1 MTSLIRLPYFIFDH
15 VGGPNNDEPSPL
27 FKMESLYYH
36 YYIPVTDF
44 ECYMMSPIQTVRV
57 MVAGSSLLHK
67 AHLYEVMAHLQQEVD
82 K

>member
-1 MTSLIRLPYFIFDH
+1 MFWLHFISNNISLYRDTSEAIYRYVYTLYGCNSTVYLNTSLLSH
-15 VGGPNNDEPSPL
+15 
-27 FKMESLYYH
+27 SL
-36 YYIPVTDF
+36 
-44 ECYMMSPIQTVRV
+44 QTVRV